1 VILEGRDAL
10 NIGLIKRIGDRSTTE
25 IWTQNWLPRDERM
38 RPVAPKEEEG
48 APWLV
53 SDLIDSQ
60 TRSWNQQKLETFFYP
75 MDVEVI
81 CNIPLSHRNQTDFWA
96 WHWERTGTFSVR
108 SCYRALAGIKRTRED
123 WLDERAASSSDDSK
137 LWTKLWKIMVPSK
150 IRHFLWR
157 LAQHSLP
164 TGDVRQ

>member
-1 VILEGRDAL
+1 
-10 NIGLIKRIGDRSTTE
+10 
-25 IWTQNWLPRDERM
+25 M

-53 SDLIDSQ
+53 SDLIDKQ
-60 TRSWNQQKLETFFYP
+60 TRSWNRQKLETFFYP

-164 TGDVRQ
+164 TGDARQ